1 MHARISRYEAADWSL
16 DELHRVGRQLAAAVG
31 AVPGFVSYALLDVGN
46 GELTSVCVFETLGQL
61 ERGEQVRRAWCETET
76 RWPLGAPV
84 AVITGEVV
92 VQRGM

>member
-1 MHARISRYEAADWSL
+1 MHARITRYHAARWSL
-16 DELHRVGRQLAAAVG
+16 DELHRAGRQIGAAVG

-61 ERGEQVRRAWCETET
+61 ESGEQALRAWCESES
-76 RWPLGAPV
+76 RWSFGSPI
-84 AVITGEVV
+84 AVTTGEVV